1 VTPADL
7 PGSGGPGEPPGGGPD
22 GGRADRTVAD
32 TDQRNRKA
40 ISKGVWVRAFIYV
53 IGLHVFG
60 GFIMLLFFIGQHR
73 H

>member
-1 VTPADL
+1 M
-7 PGSGGPGEPPGGGPD
+7 
-22 GGRADRTVAD
+22 
-32 TDQRNRKA
+32 
-40 ISKGVWVRAFIYV
+40 